1 MPSEKGGF
9 FVIGHRKGA
18 LRLCPKR
25 AEERSE
31 MAEEANENQ
40 AAGGEETD
48 WQAKY
53 EAMKSHARE
62 WEKKAKEN
70 QGAASELEKLKEEQ
84 LSEIE
89 KAQNRAKE
97 AESKLSEYEAD
108 KARAEAVA
116 KVADEAKVPT
126 EFVSMLSGAD
136 ADELAAQVKRCL
148 EILPAYPTRSDD
160 GGAAGTKPKKSKED
174 KLFES
179 FFPNE

>member
-1 MPSEKGGF
+1 
-9 FVIGHRKGA
+9 
-18 LRLCPKR
+18 
-25 AEERSE
+25 
-31 MAEEANENQ
+31 MAEEANDNQ
-40 AAGGEETD
+40 QAGEEVD
-48 WQAKY
+48 YKAKY

-126 EFVSMLSGAD
+126 EFVSMLNGSD
-136 ADELAAQVKRCL
+136 ADELAVQVKRAL

-160 GGAAGTKPKKSKED
+160 GGAAGTNKPKKSKED
-174 KLFES
+174 RLFES
-179 FFPNE
+179 FFPSE

>member
-1 MPSEKGGF
+1 
-9 FVIGHRKGA
+9 
-18 LRLCPKR
+18 
-25 AEERSE
+25 

-97 AESKLSEYEAD
+97 AERFWS
-108 KARAEAVA
+108 
-116 KVADEAKVPT
+116 
-126 EFVSMLSGAD
+126 SGI
-136 ADELAAQVKRCL
+136 LTGNQTTKR
-148 EILPAYPTRSDD
+148 IP
-160 GGAAGTKPKKSKED
+160 
-174 KLFES
+174 
-179 FFPNE
+179 